1 MCVKAYDLAELA
13 VRNLRESIL
22 RNSLTT
28 IGISVGVASLVAMLS
43 LGIGLQQLATRRL
56 VRSGLFDTVVVTS
69 RRDLRNFNRDEDQG
83 GPAPAESPALD
94 EPSRQKIEKL
104 SNVTEAYPDLRF
116 ITSFT
121 YETKPHLTMVAGVPE
136 SYRTND
142 AFEGMQGK
150 VLEAVAAFT
159 QANERVVGQL
169 VELSSNAAREGLRA
183 MGELQTA
190 AMDAARAIPMPSAP
204 TETLEDLRRDP
215 FAWYRKGFQ
224 AVAESTQRAA
234 KLIETNAQ
242 IVARN
247 AERLQASTAASAK
260 EIEQA
265 ASGYASRMKDIYT
278 RA

>member
-1 MCVKAYDLAELA
+1 MCLLDVEYQM
-13 VRNLRESIL
+13 VRDRLPAGDALGHRHNAPHQIL
-22 RNSLTT
+22 LDIMTHRVRLSDVMGQSRNPQT
-28 IGISVGVASLVAMLS
+28 IEQRGRSAM
-43 LGIGLQQLATRRL
+43 AT
-56 VRSGLFDTVVVTS
+56 
-69 RRDLRNFNRDEDQG
+69 NCQ
-83 GPAPAESPALD
+83 
-94 EPSRQKIEKL
+94 
-104 SNVTEAYPDLRF
+104 
-116 ITSFT
+116 
-121 YETKPHLTMVAGVPE
+121 
-136 SYRTND
+136 
-142 AFEGMQGK
+142 FEGMQGK

-169 VELSSNAAREGLRA
+169 VELSS
-183 MGELQTA
+183 TA
-190 AMDAARAIPMPSAP
+190 ALDAARAIPMPSAP

-215 FAWYRKGFQ
+215 FAWYRRGFQ

-234 KLIETNAQ
+234 KLIETNAK

>member
-1 MCVKAYDLAELA
+1 M
-13 VRNLRESIL
+13 
-22 RNSLTT
+22 
-28 IGISVGVASLVAMLS
+28 
-43 LGIGLQQLATRRL
+43 AT
-56 VRSGLFDTVVVTS
+56 
-69 RRDLRNFNRDEDQG
+69 NCQ
-83 GPAPAESPALD
+83 
-94 EPSRQKIEKL
+94 
-104 SNVTEAYPDLRF
+104 
-116 ITSFT
+116 
-121 YETKPHLTMVAGVPE
+121 
-136 SYRTND
+136 
-142 AFEGMQGK
+142 FEGMQGK
-150 VLEAVAAFT
+150 VLEAVAAFA

-169 VELSSNAAREGLRA
+169 VELSSTAAREGLRA